1 MAYEYNEYLKRINE
15 MLRDDPLYADFYDN
29 VDKGQ
34 SDFRIVQ
41 RVNKKLFDL
50 EWVDVIEECL
60 IPLDEIVRNPRKFIV
75 IEEDIIDISLA
86 RSISVESVRH
96 LAQHTNLIAMV
107 DEKKGTVTPSKIL
120 NTSKEESYE
129 VYENRFIYTL
139 LKKVNQF
146 INTRYDAIIKA
157 MNQSDQ
163 IQILI
168 ASRYNI
174 GSEKLQFKLDTIAK
188 MSFDDLME
196 LNSEG
201 LTPVERVLRMRQI
214 LSGYLNSAFA
224 KSMVSS
230 APVRPPIT
238 RTNVIKKNPNYK
250 KALELWQFVESY
262 NKKGFEVKSVLESRK
277 MEGHLLD
284 DYKGIMFLN
293 NLILHN
299 MSSKT
304 LIETP
309 DFDLPL
315 EIVQPYDLKDDIRGT
330 QKGDN
335 LVAKLDKKTG
345 DYLNEIRKRLQKEMA
360 EAFKSRQGL
369 AYLYNQNLFSSV
381 EIIQLDEMK
390 RNYKINLLKLIDDIF
405 NEYLTKLAM
414 NELDMDFVNERKR
427 SQKL

>member
-1 MAYEYNEYLKRINE
+1 MAYEYNEYLKKINA
-15 MLRDDPLYADFYDN
+15 MLRDDPLFAEFYEN
-29 VDKGQ
+29 VDKGE

-60 IPLDEIVRNPRKFIV
+60 VPLDEIVRNPRKFIV
-75 IEEDIIDISLA
+75 VEEDIIDISLA

-139 LKKVNQF
+139 LNKVNQF

-163 IQILI
+163 IQVLI

-174 GSEKLQFKLDTIAK
+174 GSKKMQFKLDTIAR

-196 LNSEG
+196 MNSEG

-214 LSGYLNSAFA
+214 VTGYLNSAFA

-299 MSSKT
+299 MSSKE

-309 DFDLPL
+309 PFDTPL
-315 EIVQPYDLKDDIRGT
+315 EIVQPYDLTDDIRG
-330 QKGDN
+330 N
-335 LVAKLDKKTG
+335 LKTDKLVLNLEKKTG
-345 DYLNEIRKRLQKEMA
+345 EYLNAIRDRLQKELLA
-360 EAFKSRQGL
+360 ALKNKKSL
-369 AYLYNQNLFSSV
+369 AYMFNQNLFSSM
-381 EIIQLDEMK
+381 EMIKMDELK
-390 RNYKINLLKLIDDIF
+390 RKYKINLLKLIDEVF
-405 NEYLTKLAM
+405 NDFFIQLLEESA
-414 NELDMDFVNERKR
+414 NMDYALERSK
-427 SQKL
+427 KIE